1 MSPFDTACGGK
12 ESVSQFDW
20 SKPGI
25 LQAFNAATNQLDK
38 IHHTV
43 LPNPSEQLFLM
54 PDTSKS
60 NLCTGWVLYTKRDDV
75 LLPVQYASAKLP
87 KYMAQWC
94 PCELEGAGTV
104 VAIEQVRHWINE
116 SHHTTIVLPDNKP
129 VVDAANLMKTGKY
142 SKNARLQSLL
152 TCVNRSNITFR
163 HNSAKAGLHTVPDT
177 ASRLKTTCRS
187 SDCQVERFL
196 EGLPNTVQCMSS
208 SIEETSKDLLSAIFS
223 NLPVVAAV
231 HDHPPG
237 NLLVNGPLPLGSR
250 QAWIEI
256 QQESEICKRFTELK
270 QLGQLPGRKDKNKTV
285 LNKMLKRCEISK
297 HLIVSTEFDDKAM
310 RNVEKIFIPPIFLP
324 SVLTI
329 MDNNLK
335 HPPSTQLQKLF
346 EKYFVAFNLLRACQE
361 LSEQCS
367 QCICLARFPRQL
379 QDYDPQLVPLHPG
392 SHMNIDVLK
401 RSSQNILVNCDLF
414 SGYVTAK
421 IIKTEQRDDMSEGIL
436 DLVTPIRHSNKILLR
451 VDRAPALRSLATK
464 KEDQLEENGIKLE
477 LGDHFNKNS
486 NCSVDKKIQELEA
499 EILRL
504 CPKETKLSTGL
515 ISQAVTNLN
524 NRIRNQDMSAAQ
536 IHFSRDI
543 IAGHNLHLN
552 DKNLMEDK
560 LQKRRAN
567 HPKSKLQ
574 ETKKKSEVKATMGQ
588 LVYVR
593 EGLSKHEARDPLLVT
608 GVQGTKVR
616 VQKVLHSHDTFN
628 KPPKITSEKV
638 TVDEKFLYVP
648 PHRRPGNNLPRGS
661 SDDSWWRRGP
671 SAAPRISPSTP
682 STSSTTWTPTHRPV
696 DDDLYV
702 DLPSPLSPQVQIHL
716 DPGDE
721 DVQEETE
728 GTTEED
734 ETSGGQNDDVQDE
747 DTLEDSSNSDDGND
761 TLVDPLSGDDDDHD
775 GMDIFEVPNNLELQ
789 QLGQGEEEEDE
800 PGDQDHDEPQQLE
813 EESEEEDG
821 HLQEH
826 HNLEPPPVGHRFPT
840 KGKFI
845 KFKRQ
850 VGSLIERDSHIPT
863 DRYIYAQVT
872 HTLKKD
878 KFGRAYFNIQFPD
891 LSTDGIY
898 LAKGNLAPNDFI
910 WDIVDEE
917 EFYQLGQ
924 LDGATIT
931 PQSRTPNSSPEQPHD
946 ESIKSPLGI
955 FMRRHGVRRRK
966 LNFGGFSSRLSPL
979 MVR

>member
-1 MSPFDTACGGK
+1 MTPNRGLKVMTRCGQGLLNSDVELDQVLARLLGDDMTAGHCLAARDDLFVGGDTIDEALSNWKSVLKKIADSNLKVTARKVRVFSNDTEVFGHRIKGGEVRPSDHNIKSLLETSPDQLKTVRQVNAWKGLYKTLIRHLPNLAEFMSPFDTACGGK

-129 VVDAANLMKTGKY
+129 VVYAANLMKTGKY

-285 LNKMLKRCEISK
+285 LNKMLKRCEVSK

-346 EKYFVAFNLLRACQE
+346 EKYL
-361 LSEQCS
+361 
-367 QCICLARFPRQL
+367 
-379 QDYDPQLVPLHPG
+379 
-392 SHMNIDVLK
+392 
-401 RSSQNILVNCDLF
+401 
-414 SGYVTAK
+414 
-421 IIKTEQRDDMSEGIL
+421 
-436 DLVTPIRHSNKILLR
+436 
-451 VDRAPALRSLATK
+451 
-464 KEDQLEENGIKLE
+464 
-477 LGDHFNKNS
+477 
-486 NCSVDKKIQELEA
+486 
-499 EILRL
+499 
-504 CPKETKLSTGL
+504 
-515 ISQAVTNLN
+515 
-524 NRIRNQDMSAAQ
+524 
-536 IHFSRDI
+536 
-543 IAGHNLHLN
+543 
-552 DKNLMEDK
+552 
-560 LQKRRAN
+560 
-567 HPKSKLQ
+567 
-574 ETKKKSEVKATMGQ
+574 
-588 LVYVR
+588 
-593 EGLSKHEARDPLLVT
+593 
-608 GVQGTKVR
+608 
-616 VQKVLHSHDTFN
+616 
-628 KPPKITSEKV
+628 
-638 TVDEKFLYVP
+638 
-648 PHRRPGNNLPRGS
+648 
-661 SDDSWWRRGP
+661 
-671 SAAPRISPSTP
+671 
-682 STSSTTWTPTHRPV
+682 
-696 DDDLYV
+696 
-702 DLPSPLSPQVQIHL
+702 
-716 DPGDE
+716 
-721 DVQEETE
+721 
-728 GTTEED
+728 
-734 ETSGGQNDDVQDE
+734 
-747 DTLEDSSNSDDGND
+747 
-761 TLVDPLSGDDDDHD
+761 
-775 GMDIFEVPNNLELQ
+775 
-789 QLGQGEEEEDE
+789 
-800 PGDQDHDEPQQLE
+800 
-813 EESEEEDG
+813 
-821 HLQEH
+821 
-826 HNLEPPPVGHRFPT
+826 
-840 KGKFI
+840 
-845 KFKRQ
+845 
-850 VGSLIERDSHIPT
+850 
-863 DRYIYAQVT
+863 
-872 HTLKKD
+872 
-878 KFGRAYFNIQFPD
+878 
-891 LSTDGIY
+891 
-898 LAKGNLAPNDFI
+898 
-910 WDIVDEE
+910 
-917 EFYQLGQ
+917 
-924 LDGATIT
+924 
-931 PQSRTPNSSPEQPHD
+931 
-946 ESIKSPLGI
+946 
-955 FMRRHGVRRRK
+955 
-966 LNFGGFSSRLSPL
+966 
-979 MVR
+979 